1 MQTRREGM
9 LRPEFQ
15 DWYPTLE
22 AGRWYPADE
31 LTDVVFEH
39 LRHGSPQWRPQGRVP
54 TDDHFV
60 FRGGTL
66 RQGSSRQTRRA
77 DREPRQPE
85 EELSPPRAP

>member
-1 MQTRREGM
+1 M

-31 LTDVVFEH
+31 LSDRVFDP
-39 LRHGSPQWRPQGRVP
+39 LRHGSPQWMPQGRVP

-60 FRGGTL
+60 FRGGTS
-66 RQGSSRQTRRA
+66 RHGSNKQTRRT
-77 DREPRQPE
+77 D
-85 EELSPPRAP
+85 RAPRRAEDEPASSTRRVDS